1 MGSRREKFER
11 LYSVR
16 GRAFFV
22 EHPDKICGFMSDFK
36 FERVEIAMIKFVA
49 QSMPNTL
56 SSVIDEGFDGD
67 LQSVVTIMADNTGLD
82 RDRLFPLIAD
92 MCAGDIDSSVQGKKD
107 DADVKDHEVGSE
119 QGRVELP
126 NGDVYE
132 GDLINGK
139 MTGKGRLTYA
149 NGDIYEGDLVDGM
162 RSGKGKMTF
171 SGFVYE
177 GSFIDNKMTGKGRL
191 TYPNGTVYEG
201 DFIDCMLTGKG
212 RITWPNGK
220 YCEGDFVNDRFE
232 GNGTCGWPNGDSYTG
247 QFVGNYVLAGKGTY
261 RWADGTVY
269 EGEFKYGLMDGT
281 GTITF
286 KDGSSYSGK
295 WSGGKKDGYGIE
307 FDPKAI
313 LKKRKK
319 VYSYSESVHR
329 VPMKLV

>member
-139 MTGKGRLTYA
+139 MTGKGRMVFA
-149 NGDIYEGDLVDGM
+149 NGNACEGDFVDGKM
-162 RSGKGKMTF
+162 NGKGKF
-171 SGFVYE
+171 IWSEKGKWSGA
-177 GSFIDNKMTGKGRL
+177 
-191 TYPNGTVYEG
+191 VYEG
-201 DFIDCMLTGKG
+201 DFVEGKLTGKG
-212 RITWPNGK
+212 KITWPDGEV
-220 YCEGDFVNDRFE
+220 YEGDFVDGKHVGKGKYIRS
-232 GNGTCGWPNGDSYTG
+232 NGD
-247 QFVGNYVLAGKGTY
+247 
-261 RWADGTVY
+261 VY
-269 EGEFKYGLMDGT
+269 EVDY
-281 GTITF
+281 
-286 KDGSSYSGK
+286 
-295 WSGGKKDGYGIE
+295 
-307 FDPKAI
+307 
-313 LKKRKK
+313 
-319 VYSYSESVHR
+319 H
-329 VPMKLV
+329 